1 MRIVRIRIPRGHG
14 GSRTDGQQ
22 DATDA
27 RVRACCVN
35 HRSETLQSGEK
46 ALTVQPPAF
55 FSSVISAGAILT
67 GFCGSFLAFRIQR
80 EASYYRQPA
89 LNYDNEDARDIYI
102 GLSHFSL
109 PFLLLIIASVGALF
123 FGVLLPLFGIAGVS
137 NALVAPG
144 VTVAGLGA
152 SAVVLCGYFWSELSH
167 YEILRG
173 KLINDAAERRRARP
187 IVFAM
192 ALLVLVVVGIVWR
205 TGLLP

>member
-1 MRIVRIRIPRGHG
+1 M
-14 GSRTDGQQ
+14 
-22 DATDA
+22 AA
-27 RVRACCVN
+27 
-35 HRSETLQSGEK
+35 
-46 ALTVQPPAF
+46 QPLAF

-89 LNYDNEDARDIYI
+89 LNYDNEDARDVYI

-109 PFLLLIIASVGALF
+109 PFLLLIVASLGALF

-144 VTVAGLGA
+144 VTVAGLAA
-152 SAVVLCGYFWSELSH
+152 STVVLCGYFLSELSH

-173 KLINDAAERRRARP
+173 RLVNDPDERRRAWP
-187 IVFAM
+187 IVIATV
-192 ALLVLVVVGIVWR
+192 LLLLFVVGLVWR
-205 TGLLP
+205 SGLLI